1 MTVVQER
8 NAVETLHQ
16 LYEHSLE
23 TFQHSLRVGDLLY
36 QFGDFLQLPLNSC
49 RLLYELGAFHDIGK
63 LYIPRTILEKKG
75 KLTLDEYETIK
86 QHTSNGKQIL
96 SSMEFP
102 SEFTEIILYH
112 HENFDGTGYFKV
124 KGEHIPY
131 YASMIRII
139 DSFDTMFTGRHY
151 QKGISLNLIINEI
164 LECSKKQFEP
174 RLVKKFIRF
183 LKTKYSFNH
192 LD

>member
-1 MTVVQER
+1 MTVVKYP

-36 QFGDFLQLPLNSC
+36 QFGDFLQLSLNSC
-49 RLLYELGAFHDIGK
+49 QLLYKLGIFHDIGK

-75 KLTLDEYETIK
+75 KLTFEEYETIK
-86 QHTSNGKQIL
+86 QHTTYGKQL
-96 SSMEFP
+96 LNSMGFSLEFV
-102 SEFTEIILYH
+102 ENVLYH
-112 HENFDGTGYFKV
+112 HENFDGTGYFNI

-139 DSFDTMFTGRHY
+139 DSFDTMFIGRGY
-151 QKGISLNLIINEI
+151 QKSISLNQVLNEI

-174 RLVKKFIRF
+174 NLVKMFISF
-183 LKTKYSFNH
+183 SKKKYSFNVS
-192 LD
+192 

>member
-1 MTVVQER
+1 MTVVKER

-49 RLLYELGAFHDIGK
+49 QLLYKLGIFHDIGK

-86 QHTSNGKQIL
+86 QHTTYGKQLFDLYGVFLRVCGKYPL
-96 SSMEFP
+96 SS
-102 SEFTEIILYH
+102 
-112 HENFDGTGYFKV
+112 
-124 KGEHIPY
+124 
-131 YASMIRII
+131 
-139 DSFDTMFTGRHY
+139 
-151 QKGISLNLIINEI
+151 
-164 LECSKKQFEP
+164 
-174 RLVKKFIRF
+174 
-183 LKTKYSFNH
+183 
-192 LD
+192 